1 LLTIVVKNVDLMLVV
16 EIDGSD
22 PSIIVNS
29 DGLDATGTFGNLNS

>member
-22 PSIIVNS
+22 PSIIVNGY
-29 DGLDATGTFGNLNS
+29 GLDATGTFGNLNS